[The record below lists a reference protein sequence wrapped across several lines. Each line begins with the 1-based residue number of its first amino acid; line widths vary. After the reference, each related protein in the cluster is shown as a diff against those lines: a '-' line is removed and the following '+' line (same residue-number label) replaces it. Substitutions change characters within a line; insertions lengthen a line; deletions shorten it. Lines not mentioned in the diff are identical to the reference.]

1 MVENMKEDSIKKLIV
16 SVESSDGQKSCVTFV
31 REKDSKELI
40 RALEGLKEIL
50 ESVQGDKK
58 KLEKE
63 LDETKDNKKEL
74 EINLRRL
81 QEENQALKVGNEALE
96 QKNNKTS
103 QTLEN
108 LKRELDET
116 KDNKKELEINLRRLQ
131 EENLALKVGNEALE
145 QKNNKTSQT
154 LENLK
159 NEVNIELYEFYK
171 SLSSQFR
178 SNFTYIKDDNLIH
191 FNATSTNRTI
201 LKSLYGFIE
210 NEKCEDSSIIEL
222 FNKLFPLHEE
232 LYGFKRLEVKEG
244 DNFNNKEHTNIKDS
258 KGQGSIKKVC
268 LVGFKDGNDT
278 SRSLVEL

>member
-1 MVENMKEDSIKKLIV
+1 MKAVKKKKAYIKLCKWIFKIFKKYKIKGVKIMVENMKEDSIKKLIV

-108 LKRELDET
+108 LK
-116 KDNKKELEINLRRLQ
+116 
-131 EENLALKVGNEALE
+131 
-145 QKNNKTSQT
+145 
-154 LENLK
+154 

-178 SNFTYIKDDNLIH
+178 SNFTYIKDDSLMH

-201 LKSLYGFIE
+201 LKSLYVFIE